1 MRIGFLGRTSMLY
14 NAVKKCINSGHTI
27 TFIGTCKASPEYEIK
42 ENDFRILANDN
53 GILFFC
59 DSDLRHNV
67 DLMSRSNT
75 DVVLSM
81 NWLSIIGEDIINLFP
96 HGILNAH
103 PGKLP
108 RYRGNACPN
117 WAIINGEKEFSITI
131 HFMKAE
137 ELDAGDIILQ
147 QNYPINNDTSIE
159 DVYTVLNKAIPELF
173 LKALE
178 NICDKRFKPFIQDE
192 SKAIRCYPRIPSD
205 SFIDWKCTCE
215 EISRLIRA
223 STKPFSGAY
232 TYYENTKIYIHSCL
246 IERKE
251 NEYYAYPGQ
260 VAYRD
265 KDTGIVKIIC
275 GDGFVCISDVYIDS
289 LKYRAADILKSTRIR
304 LNYCI
309 QDELFR
315 LRKEIERI
323 RDIMNLE

>member
-1 MRIGFLGRTSMLY
+1 MRVGFLGRTSMLY
-14 NAVKKCINSGHTI
+14 NAVEQCIGSGHSI
-27 TFIGTCKASPEYEIK
+27 TFIGTCKASPEYTIK
-42 ENDFRILANDN
+42 ENDFRTLAEEN
-53 GILFFC
+53 GIPFFC
-59 DSDLRHNV
+59 DTDLRNNM
-67 DLMSRSNT
+67 DLMLRSNT

-81 NWLSIIGEDIINLFP
+81 NWLSIIGEDVIRLFP
-96 HGILNAH
+96 QGILNAH

-117 WAIINGEKEFSITI
+117 WAIVNGEKEFSITI
-131 HFMKAE
+131 HLMKAD

-147 QNYPINNDTSIE
+147 RNYPMNEDTSIE
-159 DVYTVLNKAIPELF
+159 DVYAVLNKAVPELF
-173 LKALE
+173 LKALGNLNE
-178 NICDKRFKPFIQDE
+178 KDFRPVKQDE
-192 SKAIRCYPRIPSD
+192 SRSMRCYPRIPSD

-232 TYYENTKIYIHSCL
+232 TYYENRKLYIHSCW
-246 IERKE
+246 IEPKT
-251 NEYYAYPGQ
+251 NEYCAYPGQ

-265 KDTGIVKIIC
+265 KNTGTVKIIC
-275 GDGFVCISDVYIDS
+275 GDGFVCISDVYMDS

-309 QDELFR
+309 QDELFE

-323 RDIMNLE
+323 KDIMYLE